1 MIKFKSKGDFS
12 NLENYLKKSKRKSR
26 IGEQATQIAEIC
38 LDELKA
44 ATPVDSGLTAES
56 WDYEININGRTTSI
70 IFYNHNMHEG
80 LNVALLLEYGH
91 GTSSGTWVEGKEYID
106 PVIQKNYLNVVNDK
120 WKEMVKL

>member
-70 IFYNHNMHEG
+70 IFYNHNMQEG

-106 PVIQKNYLNVVNDK
+106 PVIQKNYLNAVNDK

>member
-12 NLENYLKKSKRKSR
+12 NLESYIKKSKRKSR

-70 IFYNHNMHEG
+70 IFYNHNMQEG